1 MSSQFANKGRPL
13 VETASVDEIAEDT
26 ASPISEPNPEQ
37 VIAEIEN
44 ERDFAASV
52 FSINSYPPYQPEEQN
67 PNILIKGR
75 WLERGGSAWWIS
87 TAGTGKSIASVQ
99 AAYCWGDGKPF
110 AGLTPHRA
118 ITSWIIQSEDS
129 PSRITIDREDI
140 MAELGEQMPD
150 TDWKDVAN
158 RRVFFVKCNR
168 SICGVSFFKEIGRL
182 LEIAQ
187 QMDKDNEGVEGYVK
201 RMPDLLIINP
211 FLAFVGGPV
220 TDGGY
225 VTPFLRG
232 GVIGNQQCEG
242 LQPFLEWFNIA
253 ALIYHHTPKP
263 PNEKEVAAWMKSTFP
278 EYQGAGSSDITNW
291 GRSFITMMKCP
302 GHPHVVCLC
311 AGKNGS
317 EIGWEQIGGSTR
329 HYIAWSDGVSITGG
343 RRHAWRELNDDE
355 REEIVEKQ
363 MNDAEKNA
371 EEDAKVVA
379 DAIRESKKAY
389 SAGELKDF
397 AKAILN
403 SRDKSRRVAA
413 ILFADPKRF
422 GLFVRERNDGRGKP
436 KFISASVS
444 TIDTTAMHERE
455 SAAKQVQYEKHMDE
469 QRERERKEK
478 RGLGSGKMSDLPE
491 MPPNVEP
498 QEPTVE
504 LQQDND
510 TQETQEDADD
520 EPVYPY

>member
-1 MSSQFANKGRPL
+1 MSIQFAKRGSPI
-13 VETASVDEIAEDT
+13 VETASADEVADEKSTPIAE
-26 ASPISEPNPEQ
+26 PRPEQ
-37 VIAEIEN
+37 VIAELEQ

-52 FSINSYPPYQPEEQN
+52 FSINAYPPYQPEETN

-99 AAYCWGDGKPF
+99 AAYCWGDCKPF

-140 MAELGEQMPD
+140 MAELGEHMSD
-150 TDWKDVAN
+150 TDWKDIAS

-168 SICGVSFFKEIGRL
+168 SISGVSFFKEIGRL
-182 LEIAQ
+182 LDIAR
-187 QMDKDNEGVEGYVK
+187 QMDKDNEGSEGYVK

-232 GVIGNQQCEG
+232 GMIGNQQCEG
-242 LQPFLEWFNIA
+242 LQTFLERFNIA
-253 ALIYHHTPKP
+253 ALIFHHTPKP

-291 GRSFITMMKCP
+291 GRSFVTMMKCT

-329 HYIAWSDGVSITGG
+329 HYLAWSDGVSITGG
-343 RRHAWRELNDDE
+343 RRHAWRELNAEE
-355 REEIVEKQ
+355 REQIVEKQ
-363 MNDAEKNA
+363 MNDSEKSA
-371 EEDAKVVA
+371 EEDAKTLA
-379 DAIRESKKAY
+379 EAIRNSNKAFKKSEIRTSFLSIMPKNRA
-389 SAGELKDF
+389 SF
-397 AKAILN
+397 AQRIMLAN
-403 SRDKSRRVAA
+403 
-413 ILFADPKRF
+413 PKLF
-422 GLFVRERNDGRGKP
+422 GLIVRSRNDGHNKVDY
-436 KFISASVS
+436 VS
-444 TIDTTAMHERE
+444 DSESKIETTSMHDRE
-455 SAAKQVQYEKHMDE
+455 SYAKKFQYDKHMDR
-469 QRERERKEK
+469 QREENAKRK
-478 RGLGSGKMSDLPE
+478 RGLGSGNLDDL
-491 MPPNVEP
+491 PPNVDP
-498 QEPTVE
+498 QKPIVE
-504 LQQDND
+504 HQKDND
-510 TQETQEDADD
+510 TQETQEEDD
-520 EPVYPY
+520 NGSWFDS

>member
-1 MSSQFANKGRPL
+1 MSIQFAKRGSPI
-13 VETASVDEIAEDT
+13 VETASADEVADEKSTPIAE
-26 ASPISEPNPEQ
+26 PRPEQ
-37 VIAEIEN
+37 VIAELEQ

-52 FSINSYPPYQPEEQN
+52 FSINAYPPYQPEETN

-99 AAYCWGDGKPF
+99 AAYCWGDCKPF

-150 TDWKDVAN
+150 TDWHDVAE

-168 SICGVSFFKEIGRL
+168 SISGVSFFKEIGRL
-182 LEIAQ
+182 LDIAR
-187 QMDKDNEGVEGYVK
+187 QMDKDNEGSEGYVK

-232 GVIGNQQCEG
+232 GMIGNQQCEG
-242 LQPFLEWFNIA
+242 LQPFLERFNIA
-253 ALIYHHTPKP
+253 ALIFHHTPKP

-291 GRSFITMMKCP
+291 GRSFVTMMKCP

-329 HYIAWSDGVSITGG
+329 HYLAWSDGVSITGG
-343 RRHAWRELNDDE
+343 RRHAWRELNAEE
-355 REEIVEKQ
+355 REQIVEKQ
-363 MNDAEKNA
+363 MNDSEKSA
-371 EEDAKVVA
+371 EEDAKVIA
-379 DAIRESKKAY
+379 DAVRESKKAY
-389 SAGELKDF
+389 SAGDLKDF
-397 AKAILN
+397 AKALLN
-403 SRDKSRRVAA
+403 SRDKSRRVAS
-413 ILFADPKRF
+413 ILFSDPKRF

-444 TIDTTAMHERE
+444 TIETTAMHDRE
-455 SAAKQVQYEKHMDE
+455 SYAKKFQYDKHMDR
-469 QRERERKEK
+469 QREENAKRK
-478 RGLGSGKMSDLPE
+478 RGLGSGNLDDL
-491 MPPNVEP
+491 PPNVDP
-498 QEPTVE
+498 QKPIVE
-504 LQQDND
+504 HQKDND
-510 TQETQEDADD
+510 TQETQEEDD
-520 EPVYPY
+520 NGSWFDS